1 MRHLID
7 AFKHNASVY
16 GEYNDSECK
25 ELDNIRKYIAKLA
38 AMHTANLK
46 MDTVLQFKQRIA
58 KYFET
63 NDASIPALHQI
74 LCVAR
79 KAATDEFERKEK
91 GKCTCTAVIECL

>member
-1 MRHLID
+1 MQHLID

-16 GEYNDSECK
+16 GEYNDSECR
-25 ELDNIRKYIAKLA
+25 ELENMHEYIAKLTT
-38 AMHTANLK
+38 MHVSNLK
-46 MDTVLQFKQRIA
+46 MDTIRQFDQQIA

-63 NDASIPALHQI
+63 NDVDMSALQQK

-91 GKCTCTAVIECL
+91 GKCTCTAV